1 MKLDSV
7 LISDAVDP
15 ACAQLLR
22 ENGIQV
28 TQKTKMPLEELLD
41 EIKKHDGLIVRSDTQ
56 VTKQVMG
63 NLKVIGMAGT
73 GVDNIDLAA
82 ATKKGIIVMNTP
94 GANSISA
101 CELTCALIL
110 DLARHV
116 SPANSALKHG
126 VWERQSYTGTELYGK
141 TLAVLGLGR
150 IGRQVAKRM
159 QAFGMKTI
167 SFDSMISSEAAR
179 EFYVEKMELEQIWPL
194 ADYITV
200 HMPLIPQTKDLIN
213 FDVLNKCKKGIC
225 VVNVGRGGIVNEEG
239 LLKSLESGQCGGAA
253 LDVFTEEPPRSEG
266 LLRLLAHPKV
276 LATPHLGANT
286 TEAQKRVA
294 VQIAGQFIALNKGSS
309 LSGVVNCPALMT
321 AMQANNKPWFDLAQA
336 LGSFGPS
343 SLCTVTVQTLGQGM
357 ERLTSDLCPAVLAG
371 VLASGDVNMV
381 NAPRRAREDKVKV
394 KIRSEH
400 LPGGLEQALVVSFS
414 DGRRVQGSVIQ
425 GVPCIQ
431 AVNDATFGPKGVELS
446 GNLLMTEGATNLAKM
461 VINKGGKIVRQAT
474 AQGGAGCVA
483 VHTDGS
489 ISGKHICSLQI
500 VPLLSVSRFH
510 RKIQSCSAEDC
521 LENYKEILI

>member
-28 TQKTKMPLEELLD
+28 THKTNMPRQELLE

-56 VTKQVMG
+56 VTKQLMG

-82 ATKKGIIVMNTP
+82 ATEKGIIVMNTP

-110 DLARHV
+110 NLARHV
-116 SPANSALKHG
+116 SSANSALKNG

-150 IGRQVAKRM
+150 IGRGVATRM

-167 SFDSMISSEAAR
+167 GYDPVISSEAVR
-179 EFYVEKMELEQIWPL
+179 ELNVEKMELEQIWPL

-213 FDVLNKCKKGIC
+213 FEVLNNKCKKGIYIL
-225 VVNVGRGGIVNEEG
+225 NVGRGGIVNEED
-239 LLKSLESGQCGGAA
+239 LLRSLESGQCGGAA
-253 LDVFTEEPPRSEG
+253 LDVFTEEPPKSAG

-276 LATPHLGANT
+276 LVTPHLGANT

-294 VQIAGQFIALNKGSS
+294 VQIAEQFIALAKGAS

-321 AMQANNKPWFDLAQA
+321 AMKANNKPWFDLAQA

-343 SLCTVTVQTLGQGM
+343 SNCTVTLQTLGQGM

-371 VLASGDVNMV
+371 MLASGDVNMV
-381 NAPRRAREDKVKV
+381 NAPVRALESRVKV

-400 LPGGLEQALVVSFS
+400 LPGGKEQALVVSFS
-414 DGRRVQGSVIQ
+414 DGTRVQGSVIE

-431 AVNDATFGPKGVELS
+431 AVNDATFGPKKGVELS
-446 GNLLMTEGATNLAKM
+446 GNLLANNLAKM
-461 VINKGGKIVRQAT
+461 VINQGDKLVIQTT
-474 AQGGAGCVA
+474 AQGGADCVA
-483 VHTDGS
+483 VHTEGLANGS
-489 ISGKHICSLQI
+489 ITLYHHHLNFIGKSNP
-500 VPLLSVSRFH
+500 VLL
-510 RKIQSCSAEDC
+510 KIHC
-521 LENYKEILI
+521 EITK